1 MPPDV
6 VPLMNTQNGAIRA
19 PSFAEV
25 LDDVALGTETRS
37 SSLRFA
43 NASGQDWLSS
53 LLTTHSN
60 VNEPPRANVE
70 AAFFAD
76 EDAELPP
83 FDRFEADEAAA
94 ETAEIDIETVFDTD
108 EGTIAAELG
117 LKAARSVAALRQARR
132 AFALR
137 NHPDRFHPSLRD
149 KANQRM
155 QLANMLLD
163 RRRKEIEAGR

>member
-6 VPLMNTQNGAIRA
+6 APHMNTQNGAIRA

-43 NASGQDWLSS
+43 NVSGQDWLSS
-53 LLTTHSN
+53 LLKTHTG

-76 EDAELPP
+76 EDVVPP
-83 FDRFEADEAAA
+83 FDRFEADEMLR
-94 ETAEIDIETVFDTD
+94 IDVETVFDMD
-108 EGTIAAELG
+108 EGAIAAELG

>member
-1 MPPDV
+1 
-6 VPLMNTQNGAIRA
+6 MNTQNGAIRA

-43 NASGQDWLSS
+43 NVSGQDWLSS
-53 LLTTHSN
+53 LLKTHTG

-76 EDAELPP
+76 EDVVPP
-83 FDRFEADEAAA
+83 FDRFEADEMLR
-94 ETAEIDIETVFDTD
+94 IDVETVFDMD
-108 EGTIAAELG
+108 EGAIAAELG